1 LAVVSLADDLALVV
15 VAFDVIFFVV
25 LADVLAL
32 VFRLEAAAFRVDL
45 AVETERAEDFFA
57 VEFLA
62 AAVFVAPLLAALL
75 ACVLERA
82 AEPLARA
89 AAVEAVA
96 VGFFSDFLLEGIR
109 GLLLC
114 CPAVETGR
122 SLPLTNRTCRRQPSR
137 DTAKAA
143 CGNLASAA
151 CPAAGPLG
159 RALGKRGFRIR
170 DGAAAPHRPSTRR
183 AFSV

>member
-1 LAVVSLADDLALVV
+1 MLL
-15 VAFDVIFFVV
+15 V

-32 VFRLEAAAFRVDL
+32 VFGLEAAAARVDL
-45 AVETERAEDFFA
+45 AVETERAGDFFA
-57 VEFLA
+57 VELFA
-62 AAVFVAPLLAALL
+62 AAVFVAPLVTARL

-96 VGFFSDFLLEGIR
+96 DDFFSAFLLEDIR

-122 SLPLTNRTCRRQPSR
+122 SLPLTNHACRRQSSR

-151 CPAAGPLG
+151 YPAAGPLADSWG
-159 RALGKRGFRIR
+159 REAFEIETVLWRRIALRQGVHLVC
-170 DGAAAPHRPSTRR
+170 DL
-183 AFSV
+183 